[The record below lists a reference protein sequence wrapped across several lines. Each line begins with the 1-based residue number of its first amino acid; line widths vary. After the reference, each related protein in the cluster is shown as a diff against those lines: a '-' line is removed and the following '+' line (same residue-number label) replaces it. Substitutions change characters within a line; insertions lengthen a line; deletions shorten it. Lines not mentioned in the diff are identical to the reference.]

1 MIKAWEETA
10 TINALYLLRT
20 KYAKNE
26 KEHDKFVAFGDAS
39 SVNNFNAKDVTKY
52 IRLILERV
60 MNKYEASSKTEEG
73 TKSGILFHIISL
85 DKLFG

>member
-1 MIKAWEETA
+1 MICEIQAWEETA

-26 KEHDKFVAFGDAS
+26 KEHDKFVAFSDVS

-52 IRLILERV
+52 IRLLLERV
-60 MNKYEASSKTEEG
+60 ISKYDTSSKSEEG
-73 TKSGILFHIISL
+73 TKSGIILHIV
-85 DKLFG
+85 